1 MAFKG
6 QIRAGEITDVKLCA
20 LLACESEDISTCGER
35 NAKSTAKFESIT
47 VETSM
52 PDGPEQYF
60 LPISL
65 NADLNP
71 ISNTVFNN
79 TINGDTRTIKY
90 HYSNLKQQ
98 NIIAFG
104 IVGNSG
110 VTLSFNFV
118 LIAAILVLNYLYY

>member
-20 LLACESEDISTCGER
+20 LLACESEDINTCGER